1 LSTDSKGR
9 SMLIDH
15 SKPNGV
21 PREKMW
27 ILHTA
32 LEDLKEFD
40 NSVQMRLY
48 SELRKNF
55 FSLEHLATKTSQAHY
70 RVRFGD
76 YRATVYKDRDQY
88 YIMRIFPK
96 KYDQI
101 SYATSQFPSPEQLM
115 TAERLPE
122 PPETASTIVAGTIAV
137 NGDATAISVHPD
149 ALPTVPPPAQEALR
163 VLQSVF
169 ADLYRNQADMR
180 EEASKS
186 QTLATRSE
194 RTQRDLQ
201 VRLEGAVTSLTALK
215 QAVEEFQ
222 AQSRQFMQRFEQT
235 AANFD
240 GAIEAASSELQA
252 RDVKLAELQSG
263 LQDRHS
269 EIQRLHT
276 QLYAQTESLAGFAG
290 RLDALATLSD
300 WKRAYPD
307 LPAWLNRLE
316 EQHAEL
322 HRESIAKVA
331 EIRTE
336 SEQRE
341 RNFTLRCQTLEAM
354 SAPRAELESHRT
366 ASQQHIERLQSR
378 IQQLEDRL
386 AKAEQRTFWQWL
398 TGG

>member
-1 LSTDSKGR
+1 
-9 SMLIDH
+9 MLIDH

-27 ILHTA
+27 ILPTA
-32 LEDLKEFD
+32 LDDLKEFD

-115 TAERLPE
+115 AAERLPD
-122 PPETASTIVAGTIAV
+122 PPTTIVSGTIAV
-137 NGDATAISVHPD
+137 NGSGTAISTPRD
-149 ALPTVPPPAQEALR
+149 SLSTIPPLAQEALR

-169 ADLYRNQADMR
+169 ADLYRSQSEMR
-180 EEASKS
+180 EDVSKS

-194 RTQRDLQ
+194 RMQRDLQ

-222 AQSRQFMQRFEQT
+222 VQSRQLMQRWEQT

-240 GAIEAASSELQA
+240 GAIEAASGELQS
-252 RDVKLAELQSG
+252 RDAKLAELQNG
-263 LQDRHS
+263 LQDRHG
-269 EIQRLHT
+269 EIQ
-276 QLYAQTESLAGFAG
+276 QLYAQLQIQKESLTVLNGQ
-290 RLDALATLSD
+290 LDGLATLSD

-316 EQHAEL
+316 QQHTQT
-322 HRESIAKVA
+322 HSESVA
-331 EIRTE
+331 TVTEIKAAG
-336 SEQRE
+336 EQRE
-341 RNFTLRCQTLEAM
+341 REFTLRCQTLEAM
-354 SAPRAELESHRT
+354 SAPRTELESHRT
-366 ASQQHIERLQSR
+366 ASQEHIERLQSR

-386 AKAEQRTFWQWL
+386 ARAEQRSFWQWL